1 MEEFKKVSE
10 LHPFGCIAYAVMPI
24 NTVMPINNSNS
35 KSKVNKCCSVGYSSE
50 VKGGDVFFKTDVHFM
65 DCVFP
70 YVIGVP
76 KRQLSA
82 QQEADEE

>member
-10 LHPFGCIAYAVMPI
+10 LHPFGCIAYPVMP
-24 NTVMPINNSNS
+24 TNNSNS